1 MWHAGPANKMIQKNE
16 KGNWYFWKRFDVNQF
31 SNGWEILGD
40 GWQ

>member
-1 MWHAGPANKMIQKNE
+1 MRALPINRFKQM
-16 KGNWYFWKRFDVNQF
+16 KREIDISRNVFDVNQF